1 MGSFT
6 LYFDG
11 RFWVGLATRESGG
24 VVEVAR
30 VVFGPV
36 PSDHELLDWA
46 REHFHALDY
55 KPVDEEAARL
65 LRSRPCGNPKRRQR
79 DARKSLE
86 DSTGRTRAQEAW
98 QAAFE
103 AEKGERK
110 SEARM
115 RRRALADERFAQ
127 RTEKR
132 KRARR
137 GK

>member
-11 RFWVGLATRESGG
+11 QFWVGLATRESDG

-30 VVFGPV
+30 VVFGPE
-36 PSDHELLDWA
+36 PSDQEVLAWA

-55 KPVDEEAARL
+55 KPVDEAAARL

-79 DARKSLE
+79 DARKSL
-86 DSTGRTRAQEAW
+86 DDCSGRTRAQDAW

-103 AEKGERK
+103 AEKGQRK
-110 SEARM
+110 SEARA

-127 RTEKR
+127 RSEKR
-132 KRARR
+132 KRAKR

>member
-11 RFWVGLATRESGG
+11 QFWVGLATRESGSA
-24 VVEVAR
+24 VEVAR
-30 VVFGPV
+30 VVFGPE
-36 PSDHELLDWA
+36 PSDQEVLAWA

-55 KPVDEEAARL
+55 KPVDEAATRL

-98 QAAFE
+98 QVAFE
-103 AEKGERK
+103 AEKGQRK
-110 SEARM
+110 SEARA

-127 RTEKR
+127 RAEKR
-132 KRARR
+132 KRAKR